1 MSNSWRVR
9 NLQHLALNP
18 LKKNAILT
26 TGENVVI
33 LESLKNQNWK
43 KCSLQK
49 GTLRCPQHNLC
60 TTKISLYIYRD
71 TRCIT
76 LTSGFKK
83 QIQITNRY
91 DLTRSPINMQMVK
104 NVKSQSRLKKQL
116 PVTSTLDTRSG
127 VHHCKAKNHSDS
139 AQESSLK
146 RQISNISTAFCVSES
161 SSLMQSDQS
170 GSSTER
176 HWPLLAHGD
185 IQESSDPLLPM
196 LHACK
201 RQKKSKVTNQVKKK
215 KTEKTTPCVFCW
227 CFSVDPTMKEL
238 KFQKKKMGHSC
249 VNSRGQKDLQIKK
262 PNAKVP

>member
-60 TTKISLYIYRD
+60 TTKISLYLYRD

-215 KTEKTTPCVFCW
+215 TEKTTPCVFCW

-238 KFQKKKMGHSC
+238 KFQKKKWVTH
-249 VNSRGQKDLQIKK
+249 V
-262 PNAKVP
+262 

>member
-1 MSNSWRVR
+1 MSTT
-9 NLQHLALNP
+9 QP
-18 LKKNAILT
+18 LYHQDIF
-26 TGENVVI
+26 I
-33 LESLKNQNWK
+33 Y
-43 KCSLQK
+43 
-49 GTLRCPQHNLC
+49 
-60 TTKISLYIYRD
+60 IYIYRD

-176 HWPLLAHGD
+176 H
-185 IQESSDPLLPM
+185 
-196 LHACK
+196 
-201 RQKKSKVTNQVKKK
+201 
-215 KTEKTTPCVFCW
+215 
-227 CFSVDPTMKEL
+227 
-238 KFQKKKMGHSC
+238 
-249 VNSRGQKDLQIKK
+249 
-262 PNAKVP
+262 